1 MFKGNLDKPVK
12 KDTMIADEATNK
24 LFDAAQS
31 GNVCKRREQPSK
43 QELMSTPSA
52 MASGRHSIGLSG
64 WGTPMLPAC

>member
-43 QELMSTPSA
+43 HRRLLLLTSK
-52 MASGRHSIGLSG
+52 
-64 WGTPMLPAC
+64 